1 MQLIIKQHF
10 HNTADVANEPGSV
23 VLMKL
28 YFSNGSINRSG
39 IFYSHHNHNML
50 YMHIEMKFNEGFSY
64 FGPLGH
70 HFHDFTQCPHKVGPG
85 ARNVDGPMA
94 CTSIINEAVRGASK

>member
-1 MQLIIKQHF
+1 MHLIIKHHF

-23 VLMKL
+23 VFMKL

-39 IFYSHHNHNML
+39 IFSSYHTHNML
-50 YMHIEMKFNEGFSY
+50 DNMHIAMRFNEDFSY

-70 HFHDFTQCPHKVGPG
+70 HFHDLTQCPNKAG
-85 ARNVDGPMA
+85 
-94 CTSIINEAVRGASK
+94 IL